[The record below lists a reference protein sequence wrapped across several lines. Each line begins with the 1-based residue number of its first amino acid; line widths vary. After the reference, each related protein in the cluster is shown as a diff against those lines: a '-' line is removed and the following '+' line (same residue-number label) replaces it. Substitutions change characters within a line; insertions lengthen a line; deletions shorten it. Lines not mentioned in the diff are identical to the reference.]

1 MKCLAGILFILSI
14 PLLIM
19 YLLQSKEKKNKLGLA
34 LGLIFMVV
42 SVMLL
47 FIK

>member
-14 PLLIM
+14 PLLIL

-34 LGLIFMVV
+34 LGLVFMVV
-42 SVMLL
+42 SVMLYL
-47 FIK
+47 LK